1 MPNAKCLKCNYLS
14 NFNEDIDE
22 HHKKCIYYRYSQLNI
37 VDINNNTIDNIILI
51 SNLLL
56 LKPTSYF
63 ISKNNIIINLNL
75 RIKLNKKN
83 TNIILA
89 IYPIVESMKDDI
101 IEYKEIVLIIS
112 RLIIV
117 PVASIIALN
126 NLFYTII

>member
-1 MPNAKCLKCNYLS
+1 MLSNKCLKCNYLL

-37 VDINNNTIDNIILI
+37 AEIDSNTIDNIILI

-63 ISKNNIIINLNL
+63 ISKNNILINLNL

-83 TNIILA
+83 TNLILA

-112 RLIIV
+112 KLIIA
-117 PVASIIALN
+117 PITSIIALN